1 MYIVADK
8 IPPRIRIAPLL
19 GWHSMFSIC
28 FLVYISLLHKFRSLG
43 IGFGLRLVGGWP
55 KLEYIFEGV
64 KITQGILLVA
74 QCCVIWIEH
83 TYTILMM
90 LVCTQLHNSI

>member
-55 KLEYIFEGV
+55 
-64 KITQGILLVA
+64 
-74 QCCVIWIEH
+74 
-83 TYTILMM
+83 
-90 LVCTQLHNSI
+90 